1 MSLPPIEPNDLRD
14 HVEPARIE
22 RIWSRVASA
31 LPEERAPL
39 VAATAEKQGFFKPAL
54 FSRAAVG
61 LAVAASFAGGLVAHD
76 SFFSSP
82 DATSTTMATSEHVN
96 GARSQ
101 VYAAGSSGR
110 TFELDNGVK
119 LTLDPE
125 GLMELERDGARG
137 PVLKLLRGKVSVDA
151 TEGQVAIRSGE
162 ATLRLAGAAAT
173 IALLG
178 PETLEASVTRGVVDV
193 ESPDD
198 GVRHLSSADSAQR
211 ISTTKKVAIREDES
225 KNDRTDLTRRASPS
239 SEPRV
244 EEVAVAPEA
253 TSSPVAA
260 PPSWYEIYK
269 TDRASEALRVVEQS
283 GGLDALVGN
292 AQSASELL
300 ALEDLART
308 AGRSEV
314 RIRALTRIADEF
326 PTSSA
331 ASVAARTLANL
342 FEKRGEKDKAAFYN
356 ARLKGTAFE
365 QDAICDQLRGQM
377 ARDPIPT
384 ETLSIANG
392 YLVKYPDGTCRDLA
406 QSIVDDAAAAAKTAP
421 PQKKDDDDKKDVEP
435 KDAGVKTEAPDA
447 TRQEPPHSETK

>member
-1 MSLPPIEPNDLRD
+1 MSLPSIQPNDLRD
-14 HVEPARIE
+14 HVDPARVE

-31 LPEERAPL
+31 LPEERTQR
-39 VAATAEKQGFFKPAL
+39 AAITAEKQSFSRPAL

-61 LAVAASFAGGLVAHD
+61 LAVAASFAGGALVHA

-82 DATSTTMATSEHVN
+82 DITSATMATSEHVN

-119 LTLDPE
+119 LTLGPE
-125 GLMELERDGARG
+125 GLMELDREGAHG
-137 PVLKLLRGKVSVDA
+137 PVFKLLRGKVAVDA
-151 TEGQVAIRSGE
+151 TDGQVAIRSGE

-173 IALLG
+173 IAILG
-178 PETLEASVTRGVVDV
+178 PETLEATVSRGVVDV
-193 ESPDD
+193 DSPDEA
-198 GVRHLSSADSAQR
+198 VRHLSSADSVQR
-211 ISTTKKVAIREDES
+211 ISTAKKVATREDDS
-225 KNDRTDLTRRASPS
+225 KIDRTDLARRASPS
-239 SEPRV
+239 SEPRI

-342 FEKRGEKDKAAFYN
+342 FEKIGEKDKAAFYN

-365 QDAICDQLRGQM
+365 QDAICDQLRGHM
-377 ARDPIPT
+377 ARDPIPA
-384 ETLSIANG
+384 ETLSLANG

-406 QSIVDDAAAAAKTAP
+406 QSIVDDAAAAAKAP
-421 PQKKDDDDKKDVEP
+421 PVKKDDENKKDVDP
-435 KDAGVKTEAPDA
+435 KDAGVKTETPDA
-447 TRQEPPHSETK
+447 ARQEPPHGETK